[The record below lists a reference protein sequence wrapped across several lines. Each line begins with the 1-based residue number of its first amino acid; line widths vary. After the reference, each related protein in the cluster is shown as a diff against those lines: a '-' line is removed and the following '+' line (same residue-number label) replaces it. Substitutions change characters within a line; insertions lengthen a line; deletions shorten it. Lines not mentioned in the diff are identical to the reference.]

1 MSMPVGVCDEFF
13 KLECATRSLAVNEIA
28 AALSA
33 FQDEVPAPE
42 KNKTN
47 THLKTKYADLSSVIT
62 TIRPYLRKHNL
73 VYAQPLDYDKDQV
86 IVYTELV
93 HVPSGQFIRSRLGMS
108 LSDTK
113 PQTAG
118 IVISYARRYSLL
130 ATLAMPHDDEDNDG
144 EMGEKKKD
152 PKYPNISVSEPK
164 PAEPPKGN
172 ATSRS
177 TAKTVE
183 PDSRSASAAG
193 KGASSAAPAD
203 NTDGHDSLVKKAQ
216 GLFGGRILDA
226 ADDSRL
232 AKHSSAPLADDFKD
246 DLWDLVCQVWP
257 SEGKH
262 CLNNALKERKKKP
275 VDFRTITVGEA
286 REVHALVSE
295 LLGNDGSEA
304 PF

>member
-1 MSMPVGVCDEFF
+1 MTMPVGVCDEFF
-13 KLECATRSLAVNEIA
+13 KLECATRSLAINEIA

-62 TIRPYLRKHNL
+62 TIRPFLRKHNL
-73 VYAQPLDYDKDQV
+73 VYAQPLDFEKDQV

-144 EMGEKKKD
+144 QIAEEKKKD
-152 PKYPNISVSEPK
+152 PKYQHISTSDPK
-164 PAEPPKGN
+164 PVDPPKKEEK
-172 ATSRS
+172 TSN
-177 TAKTVE
+177 
-183 PDSRSASAAG
+183 
-193 KGASSAAPAD
+193 KGANQHQQAVDQAEKIFSGKVVSDTRNEA
-203 NTDGHDSLVKKAQ
+203 
-216 GLFGGRILDA
+216 
-226 ADDSRL
+226 
-232 AKHSSAPLADDFKD
+232 APLAAEAKD
-246 DLWDLVCQVWP
+246 DLWDLCMQVWP
-257 SEGKH
+257 SDTKH
-262 CLNNALKERKKKP
+262 GLNTSLKNAGHKP
-275 VDFRTITVGEA
+275 VDFKTLTVGQG
-286 REVHALVSE
+286 RTLFLMVSE
-295 LLGNDGSEA
+295 LLGNDGSKA